1 MGPPEVSAEDAVGGE
16 SSNDPDSAPNTPA
29 GTVVEGPAGLD
40 DCLVTGAAGGE
51 KRRRKVGQQ
60 LDLFGNV
67 THSDWQAPGEP
78 EELGLYIAAGEI
90 VVTEAPRECLPI
102 IPQTQSYDP

>member
-1 MGPPEVSAEDAVGGE
+1 MQS
-16 SSNDPDSAPNTPA
+16 
-29 GTVVEGPAGLD
+29 LRID
-40 DCLVTGAAGGE
+40 DHPGFTTRATRSG
-51 KRRRKVGQQ
+51 KRRRGAGQQ